1 MSNQKQT
8 RQERREKIKRQKQM
22 QSIGIMVIGLLIIGG
37 GFALISLTGPKV
49 NTPDSVA
56 YTMTDGN
63 AMGDPNAPVVV
74 EEFFSFLCIHCKHF
88 SDDSFNKLVEE
99 YVNTGQVYFIS
110 HAFADPAG
118 PAGIAAQAAYCAGDQ
133 NKYFELEATIFANF
147 NNTGYT
153 QNELKAMAES
163 VGLDVG
169 EFNQCLSSG
178 KYADTVN
185 EDLNMG
191 TNAGITGTPS
201 FLINGT
207 LAVQG
212 NQDYANFQQQI
223 NAALQTAGN

>member
-1 MSNQKQT
+1 
-8 RQERREKIKRQKQM
+8 
-22 QSIGIMVIGLLIIGG
+22 
-37 GFALISLTGPKV
+37 
-49 NTPDSVA
+49 
-56 YTMTDGN
+56 
-63 AMGDPNAPVVV
+63 
-74 EEFFSFLCIHCKHF
+74 
-88 SDDSFNKLVEE
+88 
-99 YVNTGQVYFIS
+99 
-110 HAFADPAG
+110 
-118 PAGIAAQAAYCAGDQ
+118 
-133 NKYFELEATIFANF
+133 
-147 NNTGYT
+147 
-153 QNELKAMAES
+153 MAES